1 MAQRAH
7 GSGSQGCQHQEAGA
21 ASGRLGHGRVQVE
34 QEDYCRAGGHEKT
47 AGQKEQQGDSKGV
60 VPGEQ
65 QDSPLQTLLAA
76 LWSPLLQQ
84 TPLALSGI

>member
-7 GSGSQGCQHQEAGA
+7 GSGSQSCQHQKAGA

-34 QEDYCRAGGHEKT
+34 QEDYCRAGGHEK
-47 AGQKEQQGDSKGV
+47 AGGQKEEQGDGERG

-65 QDSPLQTLLAA
+65 QDGPVQTLLTARG
-76 LWSPLLQQ
+76 SPLLWQ
-84 TPLALSGI
+84 TRLATSGF